1 MLIDNFEQHFESCV
15 LNTQNALKSAR
26 NQINSLSTS
35 RNELMKIS
43 RGFRVFEYALCMV
56 KNENP
61 EQPEIDRK
69 LSKSIKHP
77 VLTVHCY

>member
-1 MLIDNFEQHFESCV
+1 MLIDNFEQHFVNCV
-15 LNTQNALKSAR
+15 LNVQNALKSAQ

-35 RNELMKIS
+35 KNELIKIFH
-43 RGFRVFEYALCMV
+43 GFRDFPICSMI

-61 EQPEIDRK
+61 ETPEIDRK

-77 VLTVHCY
+77 VLTIYRY